1 MEKWWEIVSSA
12 YLLVSL
18 FATPWRNSNKPPV
31 DTQGEP
37 VRNLLSQHPHWDSGK
52 GWKNFLNNLRLISQ
66 PFICF
71 NLIQR
76 WLTVFPIPQLSLG
89 FPRLISLMN
98 FFESPIEQTTSS
110 AHYQFSSA

>member
-1 MEKWWEIVSSA
+1 
-12 YLLVSL
+12 LVSL

-98 FFESPIEQTTSS
+98 FFPSPIEQTTSS